1 MFSILDDVQKENI
14 CNKIETMFSTPSIK
28 DGTCGVFTM
37 PEVLIKERAAY
48 FNECIL
54 SVYEVL
60 HTGDLHIGMFEV
72 ISSLDSCFDIEFLI
86 KNVLSEDIINTI
98 VDEIMDDFMLSRKK
112 LRIDASKSSLPPSIQ
127 EKITERFSEH
137 EEKV

>member
-14 CNKIETMFSTPSIK
+14 CNRIEIMFATPSIK
-28 DGTCGVFTM
+28 DGACGIFTM

-54 SVYEVL
+54 TVYEVL
-60 HTGDLHIGMFEV
+60 HSGDSHICMFEV
-72 ISSLDSCFDIEFLI
+72 ISSLDSFFDLDFLV
-86 KNVLSEDIINTI
+86 KNVLSEDILDII
-98 VDEIMDDFMLSRKK
+98 VDEIMDDLMINNKMSR
-112 LRIDASKSSLPPSIQ
+112 LDISKSSLPPSIQ
-127 EKITERFSEH
+127 EKIMERFNKR